1 MVTMESWKISLLSDT
16 ILYYDITEG
25 ASWQQR
31 LEGEDGLSLLLA
43 AFSLDIVALMHQ
55 QTRGY

>member
-1 MVTMESWKISLLSDT
+1 MVIMESWKISLLSDM

-31 LEGEDGLSLLLA
+31 LEGEDWLSLLLA
-43 AFSLDIVALMHQ
+43 AFSLDIVALMVCVE
-55 QTRGY
+55 